1 MTREEFISMMGYRD
15 DSPLR
20 NEDSLN
26 IQTGP
31 NGIIDMSNTGIPLIA
46 NNRYLPPYSGY
57 HQFEPNSVV
66 TEIPLEKYKS
76 DTRLPK
82 RVGARNNPDGS
93 ESTHLMRTETIDG
106 INWVSFPTLF
116 QNPDGSWLDMSDEEN
131 WRIPM
136 MEAKKRGELIHFGQD
151 KEAAL
156 RFGEGSWKPEE
167 EHLLM
172 REHGGTLD
180 EEQDGWWSDFEKS
193 KIGKFIDAKGLRRD
207 GEYMMNTIG
216 DYFGYEN
223 TAEDARRMGL
233 DASSFVNPIP
243 DFVNAADHA
252 QQGKYTD
259 AALYA
264 GFGILPFGAGP
275 LVKGTKDLIKKAKD
289 SNILKPHIYLPKNFR
304 HYSLIDDGINP
315 LRMTGRGQLTNST
328 VHKGLVGDLI
338 KTGEDLTGSQIN
350 EIFPHGIFHGSPHK
364 FDKPIISNLDDLSAK
379 QMGDYA
385 ESAGKRN
392 TPGFYGTS
400 DPDYAYTY
408 QGWFPGARGGRTSV
422 AEEALKQGRN
432 TQLYN
437 FKFADDAKIKTVRG
451 SDISS
456 IDAKMR
462 KTYIDE
468 GYDII
473 MGQSKSGTSEFLI
486 LNEKGIQ
493 DFHRMSPSQ
502 STYGDYVDPKQFN
515 AYTNDAYAI
524 SPKGEVEGILPNE
537 LYNISPEEW
546 DKLRESGQLK
556 QYLKNKGMST
566 DLGTYSHLP
575 VRSSQTIGVK
585 SIDDQTKHAIDNLN
599 PLLKEGQLPMTNV
612 STTYEHSLMNE
623 LKQKGIL
630 QHGGALPK
638 AQSNI
643 ETEILNANIEAD
655 KWNKEYV
662 QSDNYMSMLK
672 RAGEKDKVI
681 NSRIAQAMNFDPYT
695 HITYDINNPS
705 LGQYYNTGY
714 STSSGETYPPGLMYH
729 PSFGENMLNYNP
741 TLMENHPA
749 YFNPGIATSGWEGL
763 AGHELIG
770 HYGVDK
776 LNRKQRKA

>member
-76 DTRLPK
+76 DPRVPK

-172 REHGGTLD
+172 REHGG
-180 EEQDGWWSDFEKS
+180 S
-193 KIGKFIDAKGLRRD
+193 
-207 GEYMMNTIG
+207 
-216 DYFGYEN
+216 
-223 TAEDARRMGL
+223 
-233 DASSFVNPIP
+233 
-243 DFVNAADHA
+243 
-252 QQGKYTD
+252 
-259 AALYA
+259 
-264 GFGILPFGAGP
+264 
-275 LVKGTKDLIKKAKD
+275 
-289 SNILKPHIYLPKNFR
+289 
-304 HYSLIDDGINP
+304 
-315 LRMTGRGQLTNST
+315 
-328 VHKGLVGDLI
+328 
-338 KTGEDLTGSQIN
+338 
-350 EIFPHGIFHGSPHK
+350 
-364 FDKPIISNLDDLSAK
+364 
-379 QMGDYA
+379 
-385 ESAGKRN
+385 
-392 TPGFYGTS
+392 
-400 DPDYAYTY
+400 
-408 QGWFPGARGGRTSV
+408 
-422 AEEALKQGRN
+422 
-432 TQLYN
+432 
-437 FKFADDAKIKTVRG
+437 
-451 SDISS
+451 
-456 IDAKMR
+456 
-462 KTYIDE
+462 
-468 GYDII
+468 
-473 MGQSKSGTSEFLI
+473 
-486 LNEKGIQ
+486 
-493 DFHRMSPSQ
+493 
-502 STYGDYVDPKQFN
+502 
-515 AYTNDAYAI
+515 
-524 SPKGEVEGILPNE
+524 
-537 LYNISPEEW
+537 
-546 DKLRESGQLK
+546 
-556 QYLKNKGMST
+556 
-566 DLGTYSHLP
+566 
-575 VRSSQTIGVK
+575 
-585 SIDDQTKHAIDNLN
+585 
-599 PLLKEGQLPMTNV
+599 
-612 STTYEHSLMNE
+612 
-623 LKQKGIL
+623 
-630 QHGGALPK
+630 LPK

-776 LNRKQRKA
+776 LNRKQRKALKSLINWDALSSFAGDSDEAYDHGKDVYEMRANLGQLRYQLDKAGIYDSKKGLAVTEDGEEGDNPFTEEHLKQILEFNEDGTFKRIKPEFNNEILQFVAPQDLIWMMNNIAMDQEIGDDLPKGTMRAQDGTELTMDKYGKIDTEGMDYNTSDLYNFIKDKYTKVPTGGIQKNLLNKLQSETFRDRYAKNYFNITGEHLSEEELTNRIGQQYDFTAAGAPFHITFPYVSHTPKGYRRVHTPYISPFHTSKEAAFRNAKGMYSKNPFWGDNTPDWKIKNEEGDWVYPTIDDPNILLFHIFLIIETYR